1 MPPTGRHRPT
11 RHHYLLRRVTA
22 ATGVVLF
29 VAVAVTIVVVVDHHG
44 APARTRSST
53 TASAPRSTS
62 TAPTTSAPPTTV
74 APGGP
79 PFTVG
84 MTSVQLAIGGQV
96 LPTDVRYPVDAAG
109 APDTAGG
116 PYPLVVFSQGYD
128 IAPEAYAAIL
138 QAWAADG
145 FVVADPAYPHTSPGA
160 PGGLYE
166 GDIINHPA
174 ELRGVIADLVAE
186 GSTAGNPLDGI
197 INASEI
203 AIAGHSDGGDVTLA
217 VADNS
222 AWQDPAVKAAIIF
235 SGAERT
241 SFGGTYFPPGGP
253 DVPLLVTQ
261 GTADTINAPP
271 CSVQIY
277 DQAPQPKY
285 YLSLLGAEHMPPYLD
300 PGQDRQIVIAVST
313 AFLNDTLKGEH
324 SEVAAMMAS
333 GSVPGVSTITSAA
346 TVPSPVAG
354 GCQGAPEDGVP

>member
-1 MPPTGRHRPT
+1 MPPTGRYRPT
-11 RHHYLLRRVTA
+11 RRHYLLRRITA

-29 VAVAVTIVVVVDHHG
+29 VAVAVTIGVVVDHHDG
-44 APARTRSST
+44 PAPTRSST
-53 TASAPRSTS
+53 TSSAPRSTS
-62 TAPTTSAPPTTV
+62 TAPTTSTPPTTE
-74 APGGP
+74 APAGP

-84 MTSVQLAIGGQV
+84 MTSFQLAIDGQV
-96 LPTDVRYPVDAAG
+96 LPTDVRYPVDSAG
-109 APDTAGG
+109 GPDTADG
-116 PYPLVVFSQGYD
+116 PYPLVVFSQGFD

-138 QAWAADG
+138 QAWATDG

-160 PGGLYE
+160 PDGLYE

-174 ELRGVIADLVAE
+174 ELRGVIADLVTD

-197 INASEI
+197 VDASEI

-222 AWQDPAVKAAIIF
+222 AWQDPVVKAAIIF
-235 SGAERT
+235 SGAELT
-241 SFGGTYFPPGGP
+241 SFGGTYFAPGSP

-261 GTADTINAPP
+261 GTADTINVPP

-285 YLSLLGAEHMPPYLD
+285 YLSLLGAEHEPPYLD

-324 SEVAAMMAS
+324 SEVATMMAS

-346 TVPSPVAG
+346 TVPPPTAG
-354 GCQGAPEDGVP
+354 GCPGAPEDGAP